1 MGILQPGSVSA
12 TIGTSGVVFAATAE
26 PTKDPKGRL
35 HTFCHAVPGLWH
47 VMGVTQSAGLSLNW
61 LRGTFFAGQSYDEL
75 SEGAARIPAG
85 CAGLEWAPYLLGE
98 RTPHL
103 DPEVRAAFAGIGVEH
118 TSAHFVRAV
127 LEGVAYS
134 LEDTF
139 ALFREL
145 GIPVTGIRLGG
156 GGARGALWRKIQA
169 GIYGH
174 AVEVLVAEE
183 GGAFGCAL
191 MAGVGAE
198 HWKNLD
204 EACAQA
210 IHVAER
216 IEPDPGEAAA
226 YRAGYARWRR
236 LYPALRSLRN

>member
-1 MGILQPGSVSA
+1 M
-12 TIGTSGVVFAATAE
+12 
-26 PTKDPKGRL
+26 
-35 HTFCHAVPGLWH
+35 
-47 VMGVTQSAGLSLNW
+47 
-61 LRGTFFAGQSYDEL
+61 
-75 SEGAARIPAG
+75 
-85 CAGLEWAPYLLGE
+85 
-98 RTPHL
+98 
-103 DPEVRAAFAGIGVEH
+103 
-118 TSAHFVRAV
+118 RAV

-174 AVEVLVAEE
+174 AVEVLAAEE

-191 MAGVGAE
+191 MAGVGAG

-204 EACAQA
+204 EACGQA
-210 IHVAER
+210 IEVAQR
-216 IEPDPGEAAA
+216 IEPDARRCGGVQGRVCAVEEAVSGAARTKKLGFRVRGQGSENAA
-226 YRAGYARWRR
+226 YA
-236 LYPALRSLRN
+236 PATTKSAKVKPSRVTISPVVSGSGAENIGPA